1 MALTVVV
8 DVDEEVLERL
18 QRLTG
23 VGDTTQIVDA
33 ALRTLAAHVTL
44 RRLGVEGIR
53 FELRGVLTPDR

>member
-8 DVDEEVLERL
+8 DVDEELLERL

-23 VGDTTQIVDA
+23 VGDTTRIVDA

-44 RRLGVEGIR
+44 RQLGVEGIR
-53 FELRGVLTPDR
+53 FELRGVLAPDR

>member
-23 VGDTTQIVDA
+23 VGDPTRIVDA

-44 RRLGVEGIR
+44 RRMGVEEIR
-53 FELRGVLTPDR
+53 LELRGVLTPDR